1 LNLHLSVATR
11 DGNRQYKEIL
21 KSLLTQLDKIV
32 EDYNSTIIIYNNLT
46 PIYIS
51 LSPLAFVE
59 RRAET
64 LVKNNQMRIENRDFS
79 LLYKFVQWKRGKFY
93 FFTEL
98 FKKTGAYEE
107 SNQVLKKYE
116 GLFMREIIHKC
127 RK

>member
-1 LNLHLSVATR
+1 M
-11 DGNRQYKEIL
+11 
-21 KSLLTQLDKIV
+21 
-32 EDYNSTIIIYNNLT
+32 YNKLT

-59 RRAET
+59 RRAQT

-93 FFTEL
+93 FVTEL
-98 FKKTGAYEE
+98 FKKTEAYEE